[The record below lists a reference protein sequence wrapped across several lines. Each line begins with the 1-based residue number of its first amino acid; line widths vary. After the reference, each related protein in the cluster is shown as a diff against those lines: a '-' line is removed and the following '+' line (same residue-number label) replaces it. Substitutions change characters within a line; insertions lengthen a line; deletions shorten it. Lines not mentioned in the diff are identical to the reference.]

1 MNTWDLKTFATSSAR
16 LYRDS
21 SIYLS
26 FGVIVW
32 LVESYVYVVLFN
44 LQWLRKLHC
53 ANKSTAYNCSRM
65 HDSLIA
71 NLLQLL

>member
-1 MNTWDLKTFATSSAR
+1 MNTWDLKTFATSGAR
-16 LYRDS
+16 LYRGS

-44 LQWLRKLHC
+44 LQWLRKFYC
-53 ANKSTAYNCSRM
+53 
-65 HDSLIA
+65 
-71 NLLQLL
+71 